1 MSFISDRMRVIKA
14 SCIVSIHDTFTTIRP
29 SLWLLQL
36 IVPSLFAMFFFSMI
50 AYAATGGDEAA
61 IEFVVIGNAV
71 QSIGMA
77 TVYAVAGIPG
87 TQKHVGTMQPL
98 VLAPTGLF
106 SIFLGM
112 SLFGIFAGFLSIIF
126 SLGFATFVFG
136 VSMASINITSTLVVI
151 ILTAFSIGGIS
162 MMIGSIGIYLRTSA
176 IIANIATYIG
186 LVLCGVNFP
195 VSDLPGWAQTIAYCH
210 PLTYAV
216 EATRG
221 AVVGSTVADLSNP
234 IMMMLILGVIFI
246 VTSYF
251 TFRFFE
257 KLARKKGRMDVF

>member
-1 MSFISDRMRVIKA
+1 MSFFADRMRVIKA

-36 IVPSLFAMFFFSMI
+36 IVPSVFAMFFFSMI
-50 AYAATGGDEAA
+50 AYAAGADQ
-61 IEFVVIGNAV
+61 EFVIIGNAV

-98 VLAPTGLF
+98 VLAPSGLF

-112 SLFGIFAGFLSIIF
+112 SLFGIFAGFLSIAF
-126 SLGFATFVFG
+126 SLAFATFVFG
-136 VSMASINITSTLVVI
+136 VSMASINLVSTLVVI
-151 ILTAFSIGGIS
+151 MLTAFSIGGIS
-162 MMIGSIGIYLRTSA
+162 MMIGSIGIYMRTSA

-195 VSDLPGWAQTIAYCH
+195 VSDLPGWAQSIAYCH

-234 IMMMLILGVIFI
+234 IMMMMILGVIFI
-246 VTSYF
+246 VSSYF

-257 KLARKKGRMDVF
+257 RLARKKGRMDVF